1 MVGTPFVKLTSLI
14 RKYQSQSNSGL
25 LAGLSY
31 IFSIPQQFPEPPKGD
46 PSSFLIECQ
55 QRFQII
61 NMMLEGAQRLPEIV
75 LVGVVF
81 SALLRHPFYRN
92 LVAQYNSS
100 SISDLSFE
108 SLSAQINSHFETNN
122 AGRSGR
128 SANRDTARQLRST
141 ESKQQAKEH
150 KRQLNRLEHKNKSL
164 AGKLASA
171 RKMHSSGGNSNR
183 SQDQPGGNHPPIN
196 EHLKGDCKFCPKGIK
211 QHPAN
216 KCFYNPVS
224 PGRRWC
230 NICDRFCSH
239 FTSQHDADY
248 HKRKQGQ
255 QQGGGGK
262 RQANTVWRSQP
273 DGPQLKDDD
282 DSDTDSHT
290 QSFSYD

>member
-1 MVGTPFVKLTSLI
+1 MKLTSLI

-61 NMMLEGAQRLPEIV
+61 NMMLEGVQRLPEIV

-122 AGRSGR
+122 AGRSTH
-128 SANRDTARQLRST
+128 RDTTRQLRST
-141 ESKQQAKEH
+141 ELAKKQAKEH
-150 KRQLNRLEHKNKSL
+150 QRELHRLEHRNKSL

-171 RKMHSSGGNSNR
+171 KKGRLLVVTATAIRTRQGRIILQSMRILLAIASSVQVGSNNTLQINVFITLSHLTFSSNSDPTRPRCDFRRNVHALSPHHRRSGKINR
-183 SQDQPGGNHPPIN
+183 GAQLSNSDPILQPT
-196 EHLKGDCKFCPKGIK
+196 
-211 QHPAN
+211 
-216 KCFYNPVS
+216 S
-224 PGRRWC
+224 R
-230 NICDRFCSH
+230 DRFTPA
-239 FTSQHDADY
+239 F
-248 HKRKQGQ
+248 G
-255 QQGGGGK
+255 
-262 RQANTVWRSQP
+262 ANEP
-273 DGPQLKDDD
+273 PAK
-282 DSDTDSHT
+282 
-290 QSFSYD
+290 